1 MPSQS
6 NQYLFEEPRPEQYV
20 VANKLKIAY
29 DEFGKSSDPAI
40 LLIMGLGTQMIAWP
54 DPLCEGLADCGY
66 RVVRFDN
73 RDIGLS
79 EKILV
84 DQPVSIPKLLLA
96 SRFGLPVSVPY
107 TLNDMAT
114 DSVGVLDGLNI
125 EAAHIV
131 GASMGGMIAQ
141 VLTASFPQRAL
152 SLTSIMST
160 SGNPKLPSASWRA
173 AQQLLMRPAD
183 ASEVALVNHGL
194 RTWKIIGSPDYM
206 PSEEDLR
213 ARILRSMRRS
223 LYPLGYKHQM
233 AAIIENGDRRS
244 LLKQI
249 TTPTLVMH
257 GREDVLVPVEGGI
270 DTANSIDGATLQIFE
285 GMGHD
290 LPIEL
295 VPRFVR
301 MISKHAEGSARFR

>member
-1 MPSQS
+1 MPSPS
-6 NQYLFEEPRPEQYV
+6 NQYLFEELRPEQYL
-20 VANKLKIAY
+20 VANNLRIAY
-29 DEFGKSSDPAI
+29 DEFGNSSDPAI

-66 RVVRFDN
+66 RVIRFDN

-84 DQPVSIPKLLLA
+84 DQPVSIPKLILA
-96 SRFGLPVSVPY
+96 SRFGFPVSVPY
-107 TLNDMAT
+107 TLTDMAT
-114 DSVGVLDGLNI
+114 DSVGVLDSLNI
-125 EAAHIV
+125 DAAHIV

-141 VLTASFPQRAL
+141 VIAAKFPQRTL

-160 SGNPKLPSASWRA
+160 TGNPRLPSASWRA
-173 AQQLLMRPAD
+173 TQQLLTRPTD
-183 ASEVALVNHGL
+183 AAEATLVAHGL

-206 PSEEDLR
+206 PSEKELR

-233 AAIIENGDRRS
+233 AAIIADGDRRS
-244 LLKQI
+244 ILKQV

-257 GREDVLVPVEGGI
+257 GREDVLVPVEGGV
-270 DTANSIDGATLQIFE
+270 DTANSIEDAKLHIFE

-290 LPIEL
+290 LPSEL

-301 MISKHAEGSARFR
+301 MIERHASDATG